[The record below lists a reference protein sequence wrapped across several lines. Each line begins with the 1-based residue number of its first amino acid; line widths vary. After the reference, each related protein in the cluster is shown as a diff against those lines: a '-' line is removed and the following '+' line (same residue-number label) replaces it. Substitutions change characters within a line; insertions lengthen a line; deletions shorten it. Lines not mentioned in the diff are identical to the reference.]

1 MMVRALGF
9 EEVATLNG
17 IYVPIF
23 ADVSADSVGF
33 TSILGAMGVI
43 KGDENGNFNPNG
55 TVTRAD
61 AAIMLYNYLSK

>member
-1 MMVRALGF
+1 M
-9 EEVATLNG
+9 
-17 IYVPIF
+17 
-23 ADVSADSVGF
+23 SADSVGF

-43 KGDENGNFNPNG
+43 KGDENGNFNPSG